1 MSTVTLSPATT
12 GKGTAQNDIELK
24 QNNMETIT
32 SILTDTYWSPLAV
45 GIGIGLLSWLSF
57 LISGKPIATSTTFA
71 RVGGMIEEAVTGEN
85 AEKKPYYKK
94 IKLEVN
100 WQLMLVVG
108 VVLGSFL
115 SAIISGDFQVGVW
128 VPSLWASAFGDN
140 ALLRVIVAFAG
151 GIILGFGS
159 RFAGG
164 CTSGHGISG
173 TLQLAVSSWI
183 SAIFFFVGGIITA
196 HIIYLVIA

>member
-1 MSTVTLSPATT
+1 
-12 GKGTAQNDIELK
+12 
-24 QNNMETIT
+24 METIA
-32 SILTDTYWSPLAV
+32 SVLTDTSWSPYAA

-57 LISGKPIATSTTFA
+57 LISGKPIAASTTFA
-71 RVGGMIEEAVTGEN
+71 RIGGMIEGVMAGDK
-85 AEKKPYYKK
+85 ARQRPYYKK
-94 IKLEVN
+94 IKLQIN
-100 WQLMLVVG
+100 WQWMLVMGIVIG
-108 VVLGSFL
+108 AFL

-128 VPSLWASAFGDN
+128 VPSLWASAFGDS
-140 ALLRVIVAFAG
+140 ALLRVLVAAAG
-151 GIILGFGS
+151 GIILGFGA

-196 HIIYLVIA
+196 HIIFHVIA

>member
-1 MSTVTLSPATT
+1 
-12 GKGTAQNDIELK
+12 
-24 QNNMETIT
+24 METIT
-32 SILTDTYWSPLAV
+32 SVFTDTYWSPYIV

-71 RVGGMIEEAVTGEN
+71 RAGGMIENFITGGK
-85 AEKKPYYKK
+85 AEQRPYFEK
-94 IKLEVN
+94 IKLAIN
-100 WQLMLVVG
+100 WQWMLVVG

-128 VPSLWASAFGDN
+128 VPSLWASAFGDS
-140 ALLRVIVAFAG
+140 AVLRVLVALAG
-151 GIILGFGS
+151 GIILGFGA

-183 SAIFFFVGGIITA
+183 SAIFFFVGGIIAA

>member
-1 MSTVTLSPATT
+1 
-12 GKGTAQNDIELK
+12 
-24 QNNMETIT
+24 METIA
-32 SILTDTYWSPLAV
+32 SILTDTRWSPYAA

-71 RVGGMIEEAVTGEN
+71 RTGGMIENFITGGK
-85 AEKKPYYKK
+85 AAQRPYYKK
-94 IKLEVN
+94 IKLKIN
-100 WQLMLVVG
+100 WQWMLVVG
-108 VVLGSFL
+108 VVIGSFL

-128 VPSLWASAFGDN
+128 VPSLWASAFGDSV
-140 ALLRVIVAFAG
+140 LLRLLVAVAG

-173 TLQLAVSSWI
+173 TLQLAVSSWV
-183 SAIFFFVGGIITA
+183 SAIFFFIAGIITA
-196 HIIYLVIA
+196 HLIFTVFV

>member
-1 MSTVTLSPATT
+1 
-12 GKGTAQNDIELK
+12 
-24 QNNMETIT
+24 
-32 SILTDTYWSPLAV
+32 
-45 GIGIGLLSWLSF
+45 
-57 LISGKPIATSTTFA
+57 
-71 RVGGMIEEAVTGEN
+71 MIEEVITGGK
-85 AEKKPYYKK
+85 AKHRPYYKK
-94 IKLEVN
+94 IKLKIN
-100 WQLMLVVG
+100 WQWMLVVG
-108 VVLGSFL
+108 VVIGSFL

-128 VPSLWASAFGDN
+128 VPSLWASAFGDS
-140 ALLRVIVAFAG
+140 ALLRVIVAVAG

-173 TLQLAVSSWI
+173 TLQLAVSSWV

>member
-1 MSTVTLSPATT
+1 
-12 GKGTAQNDIELK
+12 
-24 QNNMETIT
+24 METVA
-32 SILTDTYWSPLAV
+32 SILTEPRWSPYIV

-71 RVGGMIEEAVTGEN
+71 RAGGMIENFITGGK
-85 AEKKPYYKK
+85 AEHRPYYKK
-94 IKLEVN
+94 IKLKIN
-100 WQLMLVVG
+100 WQMMLVVG

-115 SAIISGDFQVGVW
+115 SALISGDLQFDVW

-140 ALLRVIVAFAG
+140 AVLRIVVAVAG
-151 GIILGFGS
+151 GVILGFGS

-173 TLQLAVSSWI
+173 TLQLAVSSWV

-196 HIIYLVIA
+196 YIIYHVIA